1 MLLSYTSNPLEIDL
15 FLSTTFINF
24 QQNLQTLSSI
34 TISSLNPT
42 EFNWSL
48 HNSTAQTLTL
58 TLFPTQPIVVGPILN
73 YSLNLSDFF
82 LITNNLYMPSKSC
95 TIQLADYYPM
105 SDTAKATSASIS
117 SQVTTSQ
124 TVAQGAG
131 YASTFLSSSSSLFVQ
146 GLMLVEMIFYLKYIN
161 IDYPPTVVE
170 MFETKNSNPSFIF
183 QMNFVDDPKDKGIIP
198 QLFQHYNVSVYFL
211 NNVGEALCQ
220 ICAIILIATFVL
232 LITPYHLDESN
243 KPGIFL
249 KVVIFIRDAL
259 VWETVLFYI
268 LMNLQKIIFF
278 ISCSWMFPPLN
289 SFNALLNL
297 SFATVIGFIIFLW
310 LTEILI
316 KIKVCQ
322 SFKESLK
329 EANSPKI
336 FENSK
341 DEINPNSHS
350 FQYGNSVYPVSNDAE
365 LASSK
370 RPNPF
375 NESEIYSPQPPAKT
389 PLDAKTYKKNN
400 LQLVIDEATS
410 QDHTMLDLNAQ
421 PINESVKPLKKDK
434 KVNFIRVGLSKIIKF
449 LYNPKNKEV
458 FLFRYEV
465 LHLDYKSERTI
476 HKYYAFIYYIRQSL
490 LSIVVVYGCSNPL
503 LVAIIINVIN
513 MSFLLFT
520 VFSRPFT
527 TYYSYIVS
535 VVNEVITESALFSG
549 LMIAIYDWQNDME
562 IEKRMTCGWIIIFAN
577 AVLLYWVIATGI
589 AKPIF
594 YAVHE
599 YCQKKKNLRQ
609 IHSYQD

>member
-15 FLSTTFINF
+15 FFSTTFINF

-117 SQVTTSQ
+117 SQVATSQ
-124 TVAQGAG
+124 TVAQSAG

-146 GLMLVEMIFYLKYIN
+146 GLMLVEMIFCLKYIN
-161 IDYPPTVVE
+161 VNYPPTVVE

-322 SFKESLK
+322 SFKEHSK

-336 FENSK
+336 F
-341 DEINPNSHS
+341 INPNSS
-350 FQYGNSVYPVSNDAE
+350 SQYGNSVYPVSNDAE
-365 LASSK
+365 LASYT

-375 NESEIYSPQPPAKT
+375 NENEIYSPQSPAKT
-389 PLDAKTYKKNN
+389 PSDVKTYKKNN
-400 LQLVIDEATS
+400 LPLVSDYTTS
-410 QDHTMLDLNAQ
+410 QDHTTLDLNPQ
-421 PINESVKPLKKDK
+421 TIDEPVNPLKKEK
-434 KVNFIRVGLSKIIKF
+434 KTSFREFLSKITNF

-458 FLFRYEV
+458 FLLRYGV
-465 LHLDYKSERTI
+465 LHHDYKSDRTI
-476 HKYYAFIYYIRQSL
+476 NKYYSFIYYIRQSL

-513 MSFLLFT
+513 MIFVFHHFLKTF
-520 VFSRPFT
+520 
-527 TYYSYIVS
+527 YY
-535 VVNEVITESALFSG
+535 L
-549 LMIAIYDWQNDME
+549 LLL
-562 IEKRMTCGWIIIFAN
+562 CGQC
-577 AVLLYWVIATGI
+577 G
-589 AKPIF
+589 K
-594 YAVHE
+594 
-599 YCQKKKNLRQ
+599 
-609 IHSYQD
+609 